1 MGVMKMLQLGEIILR
16 SELKG
21 KEFQIKQTKR
31 SIYLISMQMLPKIFK
46 ISK

>member
-1 MGVMKMLQLGEIILR
+1 MYQLGEIILR
-16 SELKG
+16 SKLKG

-31 SIYLISMQMLPKIFK
+31 NTYLIGMQMLPKIFK